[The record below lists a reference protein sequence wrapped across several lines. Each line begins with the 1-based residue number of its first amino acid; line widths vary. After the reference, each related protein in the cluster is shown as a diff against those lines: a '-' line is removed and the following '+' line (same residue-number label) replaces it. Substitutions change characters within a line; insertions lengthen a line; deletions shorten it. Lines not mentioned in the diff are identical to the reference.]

1 MHNTRAHLIGV
12 PLILDGCRV
21 PIVTGMSND
30 ADAEQVAELAR
41 GVVADHD
48 PKTVPI
54 PEYLGACYDAGL
66 SWVHFPE
73 GLGGL
78 RVSRGLQA
86 VADRILQGAG
96 GPVPLGLNPMG
107 YGMAAPTIREHAQ
120 SEDVKHQWLRPL
132 ATTEDLWCQL
142 FSEPGA
148 GSDLAGLATSAV
160 LDGDEWVINGQK
172 VWTSLAHRAR
182 WGLLLAHTNPDVP
195 KHKGLSYFV
204 IDMHG
209 TGVETRPL
217 RQLTG
222 QAEFNEV
229 YFNDAR
235 IPDKHRLGEVGNG
248 WNVAMTTLMN
258 ERTALGGSGSRR
270 GAGTIAEATALW
282 ASPPR
287 APDAGAAGPADAA
300 VAALGGP
307 ATHLGTFACRRHGR
321 RPGTEGSIGKLV
333 GAELNQHIYQWCMDF
348 LGAEGLLY
356 RGYNQGSATGERD
369 WQGPVQQRFLR
380 SRANTIEGGTSEV
393 MRNILGERIL
403 GLPGDL
409 RAVRHAVEG
418 DSSWLSSGSPTSRI
432 NCATRCASSAPNTSR
447 RRRSGS

>member
-1 MHNTRAHLIGV
+1 MT
-12 PLILDGCRV
+12 
-21 PIVTGMSND
+21 
-30 ADAEQVAELAR
+30 ADSDRVAELAHQ
-41 GVVADHD
+41 VVAEHD
-48 PKTVPI
+48 PKNVPI

-73 GLGGL
+73 SQGGL
-78 RVSRGLQA
+78 AVSRGLQA

-120 SEDVKHQWLRPL
+120 NDDLKRSWLRPL

-160 LDGDEWVINGQK
+160 SDGDDWVINGQK

-182 WGLLLAHTNPDVP
+182 WGLLLARTNPDLP
-195 KHKGLSYFV
+195 KHKGLTYFV

-209 TGVETRPL
+209 PGVETRPL

-229 YFNDAR
+229 YFTDAR
-235 IPDKHRLGEVGNG
+235 IPDAHRLGAVGNG
-248 WNVAMTTLMN
+248 WGVAMTTLMN
-258 ERTALGGSGSRR
+258 ERSALGGSGSRR
-270 GAGTIAEATALW
+270 GAGTISEAVSLW
-282 ASPPR
+282 ASRPELQTPVLRDRLTQLWLRSEAQRLTSERSR
-287 APDAGAAGPADAA
+287 ATAT
-300 VAALGGP
+300 VGGP
-307 ATHLGTFACRRHGR
+307 GPEA
-321 RPGTEGSIGKLV
+321 SIGKMV
-333 GAELNQHIYQWCMDF
+333 GAELNQHIYEWCMDL
-348 LGAEGLLY
+348 LGAEGILY
-356 RGYNQGSATGERD
+356 HGYGKKTDPDSEADWRG
-369 WQGPVQQRFLR
+369 PIQQRFLR

-393 MRNILGERIL
+393 MRNILGERVL

-409 RAVRHAVEG
+409 RADTMAWKEIPRG
-418 DSSWLSSGSPTSRI
+418 
-432 NCATRCASSAPNTSR
+432 
-447 RRRSGS
+447 